1 MTSPIKE
8 SSVCSDST
16 VSSLLTNYSI
26 HSNNPYSDTL
36 ICYKDKVYSSASEAL
51 EAYIE
56 DFDLSLTFSER
67 STGKICIWQS
77 TPKKVKFPKHRAKE
91 KHDLMTVSFW
101 YAQSLAVHVKYLCF
115 SALNYLNQPVGLGSL
130 ALPSRRQ
137 SECDPDS
144 VSLATDDLLAFPADG
159 SLPLVQHTPFKSS
172 LQSSEWNRLSLKTSF
187 CPYQTSA
194 LDAES
199 GFSLQEDGKAV
210 AHQNPHKDFS
220 RKKHGVSTPER
231 YHSVSSKGISRPLSF
246 GEKSNT
252 FPLKN
257 YPRWLTSQKS
267 DLSVSGISS
276 IPNSHYPLWLKSY
289 NLFSERSG
297 QNLNIRGTASPS
309 QAFEILEKRHSV
321 NQDSPN
327 FLEQLGCQ
335 DARDDNL
342 EGSCN
347 DDSPAARFQ
356 FDNSFSRH
364 TKKLFGGL
372 NTLWP
377 SFSEDQFEL
386 LTLKAARGLE
396 SSAEDLANNLENDG
410 SPSTTDILGAERSWE
425 NAPGAFKPPVPV
437 CCEDMENALPSPKAD
452 IIHKFLEDCL
462 NDKNKENACSGGQHH
477 RPLEDLKLML
487 FKLQAIQG
495 SLSQHETAEQ
505 QEEFEKGIECSTYRW
520 MRRPGGMGRQEP
532 REIQQGQMQGP
543 APGEEETVV
552 AKQASR
558 RWSQRLR
565 SGGRMRNGHQ
575 LSEKA
580 EAELKLCDSEMIPL
594 TNSIRKALH
603 HLSRLKSLV
612 EDNGDQQEQPDD
624 GEDKQE
630 KTPDL

>member
-91 KHDLMTVSFW
+91 KHGMFLQMWCLISF
-101 YAQSLAVHVKYLCF
+101 
-115 SALNYLNQPVGLGSL
+115 ALNYLNQPVGLGSL

-159 SLPLVQHTPFKSS
+159 SLPLVQHAPFKSS

-231 YHSVSSKGISRPLSF
+231 YHSVSSKGSSRPLSF

-364 TKKLFGGL
+364 TKKLFG
-372 NTLWP
+372 
-377 SFSEDQFEL
+377 EDQFEL

-437 CCEDMENALPSPKAD
+437 YCEDMENALPSPKAD

-505 QEEFEKGIECSTYRW
+505 QEEFEK
-520 MRRPGGMGRQEP
+520 
-532 REIQQGQMQGP
+532 
-543 APGEEETVV
+543 
-552 AKQASR
+552 
-558 RWSQRLR
+558 
-565 SGGRMRNGHQ
+565 